1 MDKPQDSIDSA
12 NQSFWDELCG
22 SELAR
27 SLGIADA
34 SPEELDRF
42 DAAYMA
48 FYPYLWPYLA
58 TADGARVLEIGTGL
72 RDGRP
77 HSARPRDD
85 YTGLDIAPGPV
96 SMTELS
102 LRRFGQPETQA
113 VQGSALALPFEPAS
127 FDQVIAIGSLHHT
140 GDLRKALDEVHRVL
154 KDGGRA
160 SVMVYNAHSL
170 NRLVTT
176 PTARTLARSGRR
188 SAG

>member
-1 MDKPQDSIDSA
+1 
-12 NQSFWDELCG
+12 
-22 SELAR
+22 
-27 SLGIADA
+27 
-34 SPEELDRF
+34 
-42 DAAYMA
+42 
-48 FYPYLWPYLA
+48 
-58 TADGARVLEIGTGL
+58 
-72 RDGRP
+72 
-77 HSARPRDD
+77 
-85 YTGLDIAPGPV
+85 
-96 SMTELS
+96 MTELS

-176 PTARTLARSGRR
+176 PTARTLARVWPSKRR
-188 SAG
+188 LILSRTLFDRSSDGSAAPHTDFVSKETFRRLTTKFRRVEVTTQNANAAVGLRSSAHSAIDAAADTRPCRRP